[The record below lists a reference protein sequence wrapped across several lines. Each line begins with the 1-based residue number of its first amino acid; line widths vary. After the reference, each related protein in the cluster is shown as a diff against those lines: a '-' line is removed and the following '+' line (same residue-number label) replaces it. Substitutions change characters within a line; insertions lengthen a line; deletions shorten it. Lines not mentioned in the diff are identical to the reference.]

1 MTADGLTPTSAPDDD
16 PLPDDLPTLPPRD
29 PAGHKGTFGT
39 VVIFGGC
46 AAPGLR
52 MIGAP
57 ALAALGA
64 LRAGAGLV
72 RLAVPGPVLDHA
84 LIIAP
89 SATGMPLAVDGEGH
103 LLAHEAVA
111 QLDAQAALAACL
123 IAGPGLGP
131 GAGPRALA
139 LRAVQQE
146 ECPVVI
152 DADALNAL
160 ADIPELFRDFHARA
174 VLTPH
179 PGEFARLARV
189 LRITHDPTD
198 EAARPL
204 AADDL
209 ARRLGCIVVLK
220 GRGTVVSDGHRH
232 WVCRAGH
239 ACLATGGTGDV
250 LAGVI
255 AGLIAQFVRP
265 ARPVP
270 RAAAAGLDLFDAAR
284 AGVLAHALASERWA
298 ASRNADSGLLA
309 AELADELPAVIAG
322 LRRG

>member
-1 MTADGLTPTSAPDDD
+1 MTADGLTPPTVPDDHPPGDD
-16 PLPDDLPTLPPRD
+16 PPTLPTRD

-72 RLAVPGPVLDHA
+72 RLAVPGPVLDPA
-84 LIIAP
+84 LTIAP
-89 SATGMPLAVDGEGH
+89 SATGLPLAVDGAGH

-111 QLDAQAALAACL
+111 LFDAQASQAACL
-123 IAGPGLGP
+123 IVGPGLGP

-160 ADIPELFRDFHARA
+160 AEIPELFRDFHASA

-179 PGEFARLARV
+179 PGEFRRLAQV

-204 AADDL
+204 AAADL

-220 GRGTVVSDGHRH
+220 GKGTVVSDGHRH
-232 WVCRAGH
+232 WICRAGH

-250 LAGVI
+250 LSGVI
-255 AGLIAQFVRP
+255 AGLIAQFVRAAPPRSP
-265 ARPVP
+265 ATGDR
-270 RAAAAGLDLFDAAR
+270 LDLFDAAR
-284 AGVLAHALASERWA
+284 AGVQAHALASERWA
-298 ASRNADSGLLA
+298 ASRRSDSGLLA
-309 AELADELPAVIAG
+309 VELAGELPPVIAG